1 MLIRV
6 GMEEDPGNR
15 FTAWALD
22 FPGCFAYGK
31 DQAEALLA
39 LPRKLL
45 EFDYWVR
52 LHTDQPWFQIDG
64 MDMHVDET
72 FRVTHI
78 DLKGED
84 YEINAFF
91 KNDMR
96 PLTNQEAGQALQ
108 VLGWQQEELLAGIEF
123 VNQEK
128 LNRVEEGQRWSI
140 MGIVRHLAF
149 AELWY
154 LQNLGLP
161 TLGISRDTDPI
172 CLLEQSYQ
180 AVAAA
185 LPNLIGDE
193 RVTAY
198 AQEQWSA
205 RKLVRRTLWH
215 RRDHIDHIR
224 QLLGVI

>member
-6 GMEEDPGNR
+6 GMEEDPGAL

-22 FPGCFAYGK
+22 FPGCFANGK

-52 LHTDQPWFQIDG
+52 LHTDQPWFQLDG
-64 MDMHVDET
+64 LDMHVDET
-72 FRVTHI
+72 FNVSRV
-78 DLKGED
+78 DFQGEE

-91 KNDMR
+91 QDDLR
-96 PLTNQEAGQALQ
+96 PLDVREVDQALQ

-123 VNQEK
+123 IDEER
-128 LNRVEEGQRWSI
+128 LNRVEVGQRWSI
-140 MGIVRHLAF
+140 LGIVRHVAF

-161 TLGISRDTDPI
+161 TPEISPDYDPI
-172 CLLEQSYQ
+172 RILEQSYKT
-180 AVAAA
+180 VSLA
-185 LPNLIGDE
+185 LPNLTGDVFITE
-193 RVTAY
+193 Y
-198 AQEQWSA
+198 AQERWSA
-205 RKLVRRTLWH
+205 RKLIRRVLCH

-224 QLLGVI
+224 QLQGVI